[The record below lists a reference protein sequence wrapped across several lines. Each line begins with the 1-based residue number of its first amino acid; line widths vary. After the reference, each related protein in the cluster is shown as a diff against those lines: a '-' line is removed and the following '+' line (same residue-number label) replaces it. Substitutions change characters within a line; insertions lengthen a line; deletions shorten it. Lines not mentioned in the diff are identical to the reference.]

1 MRVDRC
7 ACRYIPP
14 ATGRSGHTAQQHM
27 SVHVLLLVC
36 LNQSSQS
43 GVHNEAINYLN
54 ALGRIF
60 SSPGYPQTTIS
71 QQRCDRLLT
80 VQTQHRGQ
88 SASQNSET
96 FILNQIPVIYKVD
109 NLLSLELFEA
119 QDNSGLLQSGY

>member
-1 MRVDRC
+1 MCLSLHPTSNRKEWT
-7 ACRYIPP
+7 YST
-14 ATGRSGHTAQQHM
+14 ATHVRSCTA
-27 SVHVLLLVC
+27 SC
-36 LNQSSQS
+36 LSQSECSQS

-71 QQRCDRLLT
+71 QQRCDRLLI
-80 VQTQHRGQ
+80 VQTQHQGQ
-88 SASQNSET
+88 SASRNSET